1 MRIKL
6 GDIFEVPL
14 SNQTKAVFQYV
25 ANDLAQL
32 GADVIQVSKRRWAAE
47 TEALAL
53 IQDLQEDFQTDFF
66 LHTTV
71 KLGLR
76 DRTWS
81 KIGHLPCSSEYR
93 SVWFKDCADYGF
105 GTSVTHSK
113 RWRLFQ
119 VNQPMMQEGPV
130 PTAELPKEHLLDE
143 LGYMFPTACVRHRIE
158 FGVYR
163 GFHPQP
169 TCGIDPK
176 LNNRV

>member
-1 MRIKL
+1 MRTKL
-6 GDIFEVPL
+6 GDLFEVPL

-25 ANDLAQL
+25 ANDSAQL

-47 TEALAL
+47 TDALPL
-53 IQDLQEDFQTDFF
+53 INDLRDDFRTDFF
-66 LHTTV
+66 LHTTL

-76 DRTWS
+76 DGSWT
-81 KIGHLPCSSEYR
+81 KIGALPCTSEYL

-105 GTSVTHSK
+105 GTSVTTSN
-113 RWRLFQ
+113 RWRIFQ
-119 VNQPMMQEGPV
+119 INRPIVHEGPV
-130 PTAELPKEHLLDE
+130 PTSELPKEHLLDE

-169 TCGIDPK
+169 TCGTDPK

>member
-1 MRIKL
+1 MRTKL
-6 GDIFEVPL
+6 GDLFEVPL
-14 SNQTKAVFQYV
+14 SNGMKAVFQYV
-25 ANDLAQL
+25 ANDSAQL
-32 GADVIQVSKRRWAAE
+32 GADVIQISKRRWAAE
-47 TEALAL
+47 TEILNM
-53 IQDLQEDFQTDFF
+53 INDLKDDFQTDFF
-66 LHTTV
+66 LHTTL

-76 DRTWS
+76 DGSWT
-81 KIGHLPCSSEYR
+81 KIGILPYSSEYA

-105 GTSVTHSK
+105 GTSVTASN
-113 RWRLFQ
+113 RWRIFQ
-119 VNQPMMQEGPV
+119 VNQPILREGPV

-169 TCGIDPK
+169 TCGTDPK